1 MGYGTVVAHQAEVVV
16 GPVEV
21 LGLATPLTLGQEFSG
36 YAAQIR
42 NGIRRVQDTMPALLQ
57 LAQGGTAVGTGIN
70 AKVGFDKK
78 FAAHVAKITGF
89 PSKAALT
96 IAVVD
101 TLFDVAAESSRKR
114 IANIKPEDDVIQG
127 MIEDASEFFLGKDFS
142 MGLDLLA
149 SAERDP
155 ELRDGVRTAA
165 KRTRFLVEDMWIGL
179 LLSRGLPRDDAE
191 DVLWLTFSAIR
202 GLAVRMLW
210 QFDQDRFDR
219 LKKTTYRAARDLY
232 EEKRRIPTLK
242 KSRNS
247 GEEN

>member
-1 MGYGTVVAHQAEVVV
+1 MVKASPELIAGLIAAVQAH
-16 GPVEV
+16 
-21 LGLATPLTLGQEFSG
+21 
-36 YAAQIR
+36 
-42 NGIRRVQDTMPALLQ
+42 
-57 LAQGGTAVGTGIN
+57 
-70 AKVGFDKK
+70 
-78 FAAHVAKITGF
+78 F
-89 PSKAALT
+89 P
-96 IAVVD
+96 
-101 TLFDVAAESSRKR
+101 E
-114 IANIKPEDDVIQG
+114 P
-127 MIEDASEFFLGKDFS
+127 
-142 MGLDLLA
+142 DLLA

>member
-1 MGYGTVVAHQAEVVV
+1 MTPDRIDSPCITRLDDVAFAPHRRCPLKTMAPTKSVRKTQLERSLETREKIIQAAIQMMW
-16 GPVEV
+16 
-21 LGLATPLTLGQEFSG
+21 LHG
-36 YAAQIR
+36 YAGFRVADVAESAGVSRGAQ
-42 NGIRRVQDTMPALLQ
+42 T
-57 LAQGGTAVGTGIN
+57 
-70 AKVGFDKK
+70 
-78 FAAHVAKITGF
+78 HHF